1 MVQKSLGQLLINYKL
16 SIMSYAPPLYIPEG
30 HRERGGKTEL
40 IKGVVFQLSDSESYR
55 IVS

>member
-16 SIMSYAPPLYIPEG
+16 SIMSYMPPLYIPEG

-40 IKGVVFQLSDSESYR
+40 IKGLVFQLSDSESYR